1 MTVATWPASLP
12 RPARNSWQAQQ
23 DDGRMRRSGGG
34 PPGYRRRFSS
44 TARMVSL
51 SINVP
56 RSLKAVFDNFH
67 RDTTAQGTM
76 PFYMPDPT
84 TDGWALL
91 DAQGRPLKD
100 GTGRPILLSARWLC
114 LFGEEHPIETI
125 QGVRFDI
132 AFSVAVMP

>member
-1 MTVATWPASLP
+1 MSTGTWPSSLP
-12 RPARNSWQAQQ
+12 RPSRNSWQAQQ

-56 RSLKAVFDNFH
+56 RSQKAVFDNFYM
-67 RDTTAQGTM
+67 DTTSAGST
-76 PFYMPDPT
+76 PFWMPDPT

-91 DAQGRPLKD
+91 DAAGRPVND
-100 GTGRPILLSARWLC
+100 ATGQPILLSARWLC
-114 LFGEEHPIETI
+114 LFGDETPIETI

-132 AFSVAVMP
+132 SFSVAVMP